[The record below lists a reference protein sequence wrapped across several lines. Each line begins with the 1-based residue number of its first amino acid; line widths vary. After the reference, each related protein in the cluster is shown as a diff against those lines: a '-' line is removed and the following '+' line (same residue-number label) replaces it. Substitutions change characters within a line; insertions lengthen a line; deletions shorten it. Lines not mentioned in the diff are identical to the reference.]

1 MVLPLFPEVI
11 FHSRY
16 DANHLVSPPQ
26 LAHVMPEPLDDP
38 YLRATADAQL
48 VAMKMLDVFDSL
60 DAFTFDERAR
70 FVRQRLRYWKSVV
83 LALRLDIVLFPFS
96 PHTVYDYLIL
106 EICRLAGIRTVMFE
120 NCYPIDFAT
129 FFTIDSPQ
137 AGSIELQAALDSGAD
152 DSAPVPPLFEALV
165 QPFLKLP
172 GSNEATPTRVAVWAL
187 TKSMRILRATTNF
200 GGKKLTKLPLKMLT
214 SPEVMLR

>member
-152 DSAPVPPLFEALV
+152 DSAPVPPLFEAYLQRARGEYHTAIPWYMQDQFDTSSTDLAKQV
-165 QPFLKLP
+165 FAS
-172 GSNEATPTRVAVWAL
+172 GTRSKRGDGRRRWW
-187 TKSMRILRATTNF
+187 SW
-200 GGKKLTKLPLKMLT
+200 
-214 SPEVMLR
+214 